1 MRKKT
6 HREEGGD
13 NLPGSMLRARQ
24 AGKLLGIL
32 RQSKVFPRAENQ
44 DSTLQE
50 AVKYEKG
57 KSKNKERLIKM
68 RNYRKIEISSFWVP
82 EQKGDVIEG
91 EVINSGI
98 SYTSQF
104 GQSVYMLLK
113 QPSGELTKIGYSA
126 GLENAL
132 EQVNEGNFIR
142 ITYQGEKFN
151 PKTKRRF
158 KSYEVE
164 VAE

>member
-1 MRKKT
+1 
-6 HREEGGD
+6 
-13 NLPGSMLRARQ
+13 
-24 AGKLLGIL
+24 
-32 RQSKVFPRAENQ
+32 
-44 DSTLQE
+44 
-50 AVKYEKG
+50 
-57 KSKNKERLIKM
+57 M
-68 RNYRKIEISSFWVP
+68 RNYRKIEISSFWAP
-82 EQKGDVIEG
+82 EQKGDIIEG
-91 EVINSGI
+91 EVINSNV

-104 GQSVYMLLK
+104 RPSVYMLLK

-132 EQVNEGNFIR
+132 EQVNDGNFIR